1 MFLVVAMPSEKN
13 KVSEASKSKGKA
25 MSFANSTLEF
35 RCNIENFSF
44 NRVKSTVNPIIT
56 TASGNNSKSSNN
68 STKDGSSSACHRY
81 VRVYIFVLFSHFND
95 YDMSK

>member
-1 MFLVVAMPSEKN
+1 MLKTVHLTES
-13 KVSEASKSKGKA
+13 KVQP
-25 MSFANSTLEF
+25 
-35 RCNIENFSF
+35 
-44 NRVKSTVNPIIT
+44 VNPIIT
-56 TASGNNSKSSNN
+56 TASGNNRKSSNN